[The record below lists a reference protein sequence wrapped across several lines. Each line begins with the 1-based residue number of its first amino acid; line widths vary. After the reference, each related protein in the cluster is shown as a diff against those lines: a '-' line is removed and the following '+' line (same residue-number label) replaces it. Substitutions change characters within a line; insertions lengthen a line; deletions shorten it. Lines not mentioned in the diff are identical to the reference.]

1 MLGITLDTK
10 YTEPVKVEIW
20 TEHVGAFELFA
31 ACSNQWRIVSGMA
44 GAYYQGLDA
53 TAVLATMNML
63 GIEQQNQ
70 RERLQ
75 QLRHIES
82 GALAVMNKA

>member
-1 MLGITLDTK
+1 
-10 YTEPVKVEIW
+10 
-20 TEHVGAFELFA
+20 
-31 ACSNQWRIVSGMA
+31 MA

-63 GIEQQNQ
+63 GIEQQDR

-75 QLRHIES
+75 QLRYIES